1 MSGHAATVAG
11 QGLDA
16 IARLPE
22 TRAMAETLD
31 TDILPPRANPELLG
45 QEAAETEL
53 LRSFASGRLPHAWL
67 ICGQGG
73 IGKATLAFRFAR
85 YLFAG
90 PGRPAN
96 TMAIDEHAP
105 VFRRVAAS
113 GHADLL
119 TVERQFD
126 EEKGRY
132 KKDVAVDDVR
142 KIAPFLRLTAAEGG
156 WRVVV
161 LDGADGMNRAGQ
173 NAVLKILEEPP
184 KGALLLLLTERPSA
198 LLPTIRSRCRVL
210 TLPPLADP
218 VVERLLASHNPDL
231 DTAKRAG
238 LVQVAAGSIGR
249 ALDIAR
255 HDGLT
260 LLTQFLTIAGTDPID
275 WPAAHALSDKLA
287 SSAADQSYRSFA
299 QLLVDWLGRTARE
312 AGRGTS
318 DHPERIAG
326 EKKLI
331 QRLAQAGR
339 LEQLLEVWEKVSHLF
354 ARSDGANLDRRLT
367 VISALHTVSA
377 ALR

>member
-1 MSGHAATVAG
+1 MSA
-11 QGLDA
+11 DA
-16 IARLPE
+16 E
-22 TRAMAETLD
+22 
-31 TDILPPRANPELLG
+31 ILAPRANPELLG
-45 QEAAETEL
+45 QEAAEAEL

-67 ICGQGG
+67 VCGQGG

-90 PGRPAN
+90 ANRP
-96 TMAIDEHAP
+96 TGSMAIDENDP

-126 EEKGRY
+126 EDKGRY
-132 KKDVAVDDVR
+132 KKDIAVDDVR

-210 TLPPLADP
+210 TLPPLDDP
-218 VVERLLASHNPDL
+218 VVDRLLTRYHPDL
-231 DTAKRAG
+231 DGATRAG

-249 ALDIAR
+249 ALDIAK
-255 HDGLT
+255 HDGLA
-260 LLTQFLTIAGTDPID
+260 LLTQFLTIAGKDPID

-287 SSAADQSYRSFA
+287 SAAADESYRSFA
-299 QLLVDWLGRTARE
+299 QLLVDWLGRVARE
-312 AGRGTS
+312 AGRGIS
-318 DHPERIAG
+318 DHPERITG

-339 LEQLLEVWEKVSHLF
+339 LEQLLEVWEKVTHLF

>member
-1 MSGHAATVAG
+1 
-11 QGLDA
+11 
-16 IARLPE
+16 
-22 TRAMAETLD
+22 MAETQEPQ
-31 TDILPPRANPELLG
+31 ILPPRANPELLG
-45 QEAAETEL
+45 QGAAEAEL
-53 LRSFASGRLPHAWL
+53 LRSLASGRLPHAWL

-90 PGRPAN
+90 SSSPPN

-105 VFRRVAAS
+105 VFRRVVAG

-126 EEKGRY
+126 EDKGRY
-132 KKDVAVDDVR
+132 KKEIAVDDVR

-198 LLPTIRSRCRVL
+198 LLPTIRSRCRLL
-210 TLPPLADP
+210 TLPPLEDAIVD
-218 VVERLLASHNPDL
+218 RLLAAHHPEL
-231 DTAKRAG
+231 DAATRAG

-249 ALDIAR
+249 ALDIAK
-255 HDGLT
+255 HDGLA
-260 LLTQFLTIAGTDPID
+260 LLAQFLTIAGSDPVD
-275 WPAAHALSDKLA
+275 WPAAHALSDKL
-287 SSAADQSYRSFA
+287 SSPSADESYHAFA
-299 QLLVDWLGRTARE
+299 QLLIDWLGRAARE
-312 AGRGTS
+312 LGRGGET
-318 DHPERIAG
+318 DRPERIHG

-331 QRLAQAGR
+331 QRLARAGR
-339 LEQLLEVWEKVSHLF
+339 LEQLLEVWEKVAHLF

-367 VISALHTVSA
+367 VISALNTVSA